1 MKTKIFYLIVF
12 SFCLNIYNANAQEFI
27 QEMGISVGP
36 VSFRGDYGEKQ
47 DSETNIGNSGIGIS
61 LTHFLNFAYGRSSGE
76 YFGKHFKVRSQLTY
90 QNTSLEHLGSYAE
103 AENENAEKLR
113 AMTGTVSSFEATTGL
128 QWFYK
133 EIRDYERSINTFSPY
148 ASVGA
153 GAVFSSPSHESSRPG
168 GINSPENIFPTFKPD
183 GDNDPIS
190 NDSEIA
196 LAVNFQLGT
205 QYRLRSNSDLFVE
218 LRLHFYSSD
227 YVDGLSPIGD
237 QNGAD
242 DSSAWLAVGYLYYF

>member
-1 MKTKIFYLIVF
+1 MKTNTFYLTLL
-12 SFCLNIYNANAQEFI
+12 SLCLNIHNYNAQEFI
-27 QEMGISVGP
+27 QELGISAGP

-47 DSETNIGNSGIGIS
+47 DGETNLANTGIGVS
-61 LTHFLNFAYGRSSGE
+61 LTHFLNFAYGRRSNS

-90 QNTSLEHLGSYAE
+90 QNASLEHKGSYIETNSDGA
-103 AENENAEKLR
+103 AKLN
-113 AMTGTVSSFEATTGL
+113 AMTGKVSSFEATTGL

-133 EIRDYERSINTFSPY
+133 RIRSYERSTNTFSPY
-148 ASVGA
+148 AGVGA
-153 GAVFSSPSHESSRPG
+153 GAVFSSPSHESSLPG
-168 GINSPENIFPTFKPD
+168 GIDSPDNIFSTFRPD
-183 GDNDPIS
+183 GDDAPIS
-190 NDSEIA
+190 DDPETA

-205 QYRLRSNSDLFVE
+205 QYRLRSNSDLYVE
-218 LRLHFYSSD
+218 LRFHFYSSD

>member
-1 MKTKIFYLIVF
+1 MKKNTFYLILLF
-12 SFCLNIYNANAQEFI
+12 LCLNIHNYNAQEFI

-47 DSETNIGNSGIGIS
+47 DSETNVGNSGIGVS
-61 LTHFLNFAYGRSSGE
+61 LTHFLNFAYGRNSGN

-90 QNTSLEHLGSYAE
+90 QNSSLEHLGSYAE
-103 AENENAEKLR
+103 AENKNAEKLK

-133 EIRDYERSINTFSPY
+133 EIRDYERGTNTFSPY
-148 ASVGA
+148 AGVGA
-153 GAVFSSPSHESSRPG
+153 GAVFSTPSNESSLEG
-168 GINSPENIFPTFKPD
+168 GLDAPENIFPTFKPD
-183 GDNDPIS
+183 GDDEPIN
-190 NDSEIA
+190 NDSELA

-227 YVDGLSPIGD
+227 YVDGLAPIGD
-237 QNGAD
+237 QNSAD
-242 DSSAWLAVGYLYYF
+242 DTSAWLAVGYLYYF